1 MFTRVQQLIHT
12 SRPSMLTQNLAN
24 SIVCVSTLFLVG
36 YIFSEKGLKHGTHS
50 FQVLGYS
57 NTPVLKQ

>member
-1 MFTRVQQLIHT
+1 MPQT
-12 SRPSMLTQNLAN
+12 SKPKMLTQNFSN
-24 SIVCVSTLFLVG
+24 TIVCVSTLFLVG